1 MLKFISTY
9 WTMLVTIV
17 GWIIILVKDH
27 IAISDIKHDVKF
39 LQENVDVR
47 EIELIKKSY
56 DGLEAKYDKLSNESR
71 QLRSA
76 KSFKGKIKKR
86 STSMLNNINYFDNN
100 DNEANTAEPIRRL
113 KLKIKNLEEKIKGNE
128 VNNE

>member
-17 GWIIILVKDH
+17 GWIIILMKDH
-27 IAISDIKHDVKF
+27 ITISEIKRDVKF

-56 DGLEAKYDKLSNESR
+56 DGLEAKYDKLSNEIGSIKTI
-71 QLRSA
+71 LSEIST
-76 KSFKGKIKKR
+76 KVTLLVDGKI
-86 STSMLNNINYFDNN
+86 
-100 DNEANTAEPIRRL
+100 NT
-113 KLKIKNLEEKIKGNE
+113 NGEKQ
-128 VNNE
+128 